1 MTEANW
7 VYDLPTGLLIGGL
20 IIIIV
25 GIVCWLWI
33 SRDDYGIEPKHLPLP
48 GCFIVIGFITMLIG
62 GFAPNSTYFTRDR
75 YDIEQ
80 MAEDYNAVIKDRK
93 DLRYMNLSGYEDT
106 VLVRT
111 EAFGHE
117 CWTYY
122 IDEYDEYAAYRNE

>member
-20 IIIIV
+20 IIIII

-48 GCFIVIGFITMLIG
+48 GCFIVIGFIAMLIG
-62 GFAPNSTYFTRDR
+62 GFAPNSTYFTQDK

-80 MAEDYNAVIKDRK
+80 MAEDYNAIIKDRK
-93 DLRYMNLSGYEDT
+93 DLNYMNLSGYEDT

-122 IDEYDEYAAYRNE
+122 LGEYDEYSVYKNE

>member
-20 IIIIV
+20 IIIII

-48 GCFIVIGFITMLIG
+48 GCFIVIGFIAMLIG
-62 GFAPNSTYFTRDR
+62 GFAPNSTYFTQDK

-80 MAEDYNAVIKDRK
+80 MAEDYNAIMSPIVPPISVSM
-93 DLRYMNLSGYEDT
+93 MNTLCT
-106 VLVRT
+106 RT
-111 EAFGHE
+111 NRR
-117 CWTYY
+117 
-122 IDEYDEYAAYRNE
+122 I

>member
-20 IIIIV
+20 IIVLI
-25 GIVCWLWI
+25 GIACWLWI
-33 SRDDYGIEPKHLPLP
+33 ARNDYSIEPKHLPLP
-48 GCFIVIGFITMLIG
+48 GCFIVIGFIAMLTG
-62 GFAPNSTYFTRDR
+62 GFAPTSTYFTPDK

-80 MAEDYNAVIKDRK
+80 MAEDYNAIIKDRK
-93 DLRYMNLSGYEDT
+93 DLNYMNLSGYEDT

-117 CWTYY
+117 CWIYY
-122 IDEYDEYAAYRNE
+122 LGQYDEYAAYKNE